1 MLTENIKIEGKWDYR
16 AARFRR
22 AIAFLKE
29 TDFPGEAAGSVLQI
43 GDGMRAEVQEYE
55 TMPAEDCRFESHRK
69 YFDIRYVYSGEE
81 CMGYIKQSELVLS
94 GEYDE
99 ARDLA
104 FYEEPQT
111 AGRVHLRAGDF
122 AIVSPDDGHK
132 PRCIG
137 DAHCL
142 VRKIVV
148 KVPVAEP

>member
-1 MLTENIKIEGKWDYR
+1 MLTENIKIEGKWNYR
-16 AARFRR
+16 SEKFRR

-29 TDFPGEAAGSVLQI
+29 TDFSKEQPGSVLQI

-55 TMPAEDCRFESHRK
+55 TVPADTCRFESHRK
-69 YFDIRYVYSGEE
+69 YFDIQYVASGEE
-81 CMGYIKQSELVLS
+81 CMGYIKRSELTPA
-94 GEYDE
+94 EPYDE
-99 ARDLA
+99 ERDLA

-111 AGRVHLRAGDF
+111 SGRVHLRTGDF

-137 DAHCL
+137 DAVCL

-148 KVPVAEP
+148 KVPVEES

>member
-1 MLTENIKIEGKWDYR
+1 MFIVADYR

-29 TDFPGEAAGSVLQI
+29 TDFSKIEAGSVLEV
-43 GDGMRAEVQEYE
+43 GDGIRAEVQEYE
-55 TMPAEDCRFESHRK
+55 TMPSQACRFEAHRR
-69 YFDIRYVYSGEE
+69 YFDIQYVDSGEE
-81 CMGYIKQSELVLS
+81 YMGYIKECELKPF
-94 GEYDE
+94 GTYDA

-104 FYEEPQT
+104 FYEEPQHP
-111 AGRVHLRAGDF
+111 GWLHLRAGDY

-137 DAHCL
+137 DAACH

-148 KVPVAEP
+148 KVPVEEP

>member
-1 MLTENIKIEGKWDYR
+1 MVTENIKIEGKWDYR
-16 AARFRR
+16 AAKFRR

-29 TDFPGEAAGSVLQI
+29 TDFLKEQPGSVLQI
-43 GDGMRAEVQEYE
+43 GEGMRAEVQEYE
-55 TMPAEDCRFESHRK
+55 TMPADTCRFESHRK
-69 YFDIRYVYSGEE
+69 YFDIQYVASGEE
-81 CMGYIKQSELVLS
+81 CMGYIRQSDLTPAEP
-94 GEYDE
+94 YDAE
-99 ARDLA
+99 RDLA

-137 DAHCL
+137 DAPCL

-148 KVPVAEP
+148 KVPVED